1 MDACF
6 GVSMIHPQRQFTLI
20 LTLVRS
26 LYSIQM
32 EMMEGKCK
40 NIYTHRDK
48 QTNTCTDR
56 QQTYD
61 VKLCYLKHHIV
72 VSVPLNAFL
81 IH

>member
-1 MDACF
+1 
-6 GVSMIHPQRQFTLI
+6 
-20 LTLVRS
+20 
-26 LYSIQM
+26 M